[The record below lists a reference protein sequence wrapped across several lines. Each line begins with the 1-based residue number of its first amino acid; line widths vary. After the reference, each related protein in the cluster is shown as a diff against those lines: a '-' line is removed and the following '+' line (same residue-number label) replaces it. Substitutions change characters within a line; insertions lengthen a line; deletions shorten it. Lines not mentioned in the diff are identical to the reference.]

1 MRDRVSLAGPGGHL
15 STAEL
20 VDSRRRVQG
29 IPHDA
34 LIILE
39 ALLQMAEKGNR
50 LAGQLYAEMREDLG
64 ITPRRHFGG

>member
-1 MRDRVSLAGPGGHL
+1 MRDRVSLAGPGGQL

-20 VDSRRRVQG
+20 VDSRRRAEG

-34 LIILE
+34 LVLLE

-50 LAGQLYAEMREDLG
+50 LAGMLYAEMREDLG
-64 ITPRRHFGG
+64 ITPRRTFGG